1 MHASLAELLENL
13 RPGLLWVSRDG
24 VVRYANGDA
33 SARTGLAPG
42 RKLYDPDLT
51 RAVTST
57 VSARTPRNVTAM
69 GTPEQQG
76 GAIPE
81 LKCRVIPG
89 LSADDAFVLIGSAP
103 GTDHGEAFDNL
114 MLVIRSDLHEP
125 LAKAQAALLLA
136 RQSSQD
142 DGHALDAL
150 SGGLDDLLQAV
161 GKLIDLAS
169 LWGSSSLLAND
180 RIELWPLLQQV
191 WAEVEPLA
199 IERGVRVMFRA
210 QESPE
215 RLAAIY
221 GSTDWLKR
229 VFAECLESALRAS
242 PRAATLEVEH
252 RQMGPRA
259 MVVFRNCGAFA
270 RPGSMRMPD
279 AARGQAQQPASRM
292 NARDQIGLKLCQHI
306 VSLHG
311 GQLREEEE
319 DGQRNFLIDL
329 PTGAPHRNDHSQLDV
344 AQAQRYAS
352 DLAALMARA
361 RDRRRTDSN

>member
-1 MHASLAELLENL
+1 MHATLAELLENL

-24 VVRYANGDA
+24 LVRYANGDA

-42 RKLYDPDLT
+42 RKLYDPDLS

-57 VSARTPRNVTAM
+57 VAARTPRTVTAM
-69 GTPEQQG
+69 GTPGQQG

-81 LKCRVIPG
+81 LQCRVIPG
-89 LSADDAFVLIGSAP
+89 LSADDAFVLIGNVAGSEQ
-103 GTDHGEAFDNL
+103 GEAFDNL

-125 LAKAQAALLLA
+125 LAKAQSALLLA
-136 RQSSQD
+136 RHGSRD
-142 DGHALDAL
+142 DGQALDTVA
-150 SGGLDDLLQAV
+150 GGLDDLLRAV

-169 LWGSSSLLAND
+169 LWGSSSLLATD

-191 WAEVEPLA
+191 WAEVEPQA
-199 IERGVRVMFRA
+199 VDRGVRVMFRA
-210 QESPE
+210 QENPD
-215 RLAAIY
+215 RLAALY
-221 GSTDWLKR
+221 GSTEWLKR
-229 VFAECLESALRAS
+229 VFAECLESAVHAS

-259 MVVFRNCGAFA
+259 LVVFRNCGAFA
-270 RPGSMRMPD
+270 RPGSIRMPD
-279 AARGQAQQPASRM
+279 GTRGQPASSAPRM
-292 NARDQIGLKLCQHI
+292 SARDQIGLRLCQHI

-319 DGQRNFLIDL
+319 DGRRNFLIDL
-329 PTGAPHRNDHSQLDV
+329 PTGAPHRSDHSQLDV

-361 RDRRRTDSN
+361 RDRRSTNKP